1 MLSRLTSFMRSGVIA
16 LAALATV
23 PASAPAAPLGP
34 SIMPAVAD
42 STLNPTLVQDGGY
55 RGNGRS
61 GGPGYWPRAGRG
73 WNGGGNWGGRGGN
86 WNGGR
91 NWNGNWRGHGRHYRR
106 GYYGHGHNYY
116 GNSGIYLG
124 LGLGALGYG
133 LGYGSGY
140 YNDPYYR
147 PRRVYRGVASTHEE
161 WCYNRYRS
169 YRDWDNTFQP
179 YHGPRRQCH
188 SPFG

>member
-42 STLNPTLVQDGGY
+42 NTLKPTLVQDGGY
-55 RGNGRS
+55 QGNGRS

-73 WNGGGNWGGRGGN
+73 WNGNGNWNGRGGN

-106 GYYGHGHNYY
+106 GYYGHG
-116 GNSGIYLG
+116 
-124 LGLGALGYG
+124 
-133 LGYGSGY
+133 
-140 YNDPYYR
+140 
-147 PRRVYRGVASTHEE
+147 
-161 WCYNRYRS
+161 
-169 YRDWDNTFQP
+169 
-179 YHGPRRQCH
+179 
-188 SPFG
+188 